1 MKNLFRETGELKL
14 VDVTKELEVDGL
26 VPSASGRKTMA
37 WDFDGD
43 GWLDL
48 VGVGG
53 PHLVNQ
59 EGKKFLASGKEVFN
73 AFRPQAIVDLNG
85 DGFLD
90 VFNEHGRNGIYD
102 PKTKTFVAQ
111 PTVDPLEQRFA
122 EDVRREWTMRRGGD
136 KNRFFSYWYLPE
148 HDLNDDGRND
158 LIVAG
163 YGGYGGDAIG
173 RYFLTDEAGQPIDA
187 AQKLGLPTTGT
198 PMLITDLTGDG
209 LPEVLIAADAAGG
222 LFVSES
228 AGRYRRVSGPLTDHL
243 ASRDPY
249 LHIADVVDLD
259 NDGDLDLVVAKPR
272 HGPKTVFQNQGH
284 AEFAAVMKQRG
295 WDADAVAVC
304 DLNADGR
311 IDIAV
316 GGPGNQVTFL
326 VNESSPAGNYCD
338 LSLRMPPPNINA
350 VGAMVE
356 VFQAGALAKPGARP
370 RYSLPAPLDGT
381 PVHLGLG
388 TARSFDLRI
397 KFPNGKVVEK
407 QELTAVPRLRLD
419 DHGRIEEP

>member
-1 MKNLFRETGELKL
+1 
-14 VDVTKELEVDGL
+14 V
-26 VPSASGRKTMA
+26 SAVRT
-37 WDFDGD
+37 WF
-43 GWLDL
+43 
-48 VGVGG
+48 
-53 PHLVNQ
+53 
-59 EGKKFLASGKEVFN
+59 FN

-187 AQKLGLPTTGT
+187 AQKLGLPATGT

-419 DHGRIEEP
+419 DQGRIEEP